1 MISQLN
7 KLVDSLINTNKENKE
22 LQEKYKQI
30 KEIIN
35 KENAFLSMDIE
46 IAYSILRDLQI
57 KEEDIQAIY
66 KELIKK
72 EII

>member
-1 MISQLN
+1 MINQLN
-7 KLVDSLINTNKENKE
+7 KLVDSLINANKENIE
-22 LQEKYKQI
+22 LQKKYKLI
-30 KEIIN
+30 KKIIN

-57 KEEDIQAIY
+57 KEEDIKSIY

>member
-7 KLVDSLINTNKENKE
+7 KLVDSLINANKENIK
-22 LQEKYKQI
+22 LQEKYKLI

-35 KENAFLSMDIE
+35 KEDAFLSMDIE

-57 KEEDIQAIY
+57 KEEDIKSIY